1 MSLLPFK
8 KPVRNV
14 FLEPYIAPML
24 KLGKTI
30 DYIPFA
36 ERPGSPQESF
46 QNNVFRVRRVFDVPW
61 HLRWHFMYAMLG
73 DVGIKAN
80 QISRR
85 LPTGYSIRDF
95 TSIYD
100 RLSTDKVADIGAENP
115 WLFATSI
122 DSIEGIAF
130 DGKDSMYVGL
140 TKEQLNGDIYNAHK
154 PLANSTV
161 PINYE
166 PPEYDLSSE
175 FSRTKP
181 RKTPKLKSED
191 TQNFYQKKENTLQR
205 LRYIREEMSNHD
217 IEVVYKDVIHE
228 LKQEE
233 KKTIR
238 ESKKDTEEK
247 KAEYKHYLRELKKE
261 NRIPLKTNFNA
272 LKQTIPSRVQ
282 ATNNATVPGAYPEGT
297 LATMITSFG
306 NVDPTAICKYKLA
319 RITVS
324 FENSPFRI
332 LSNVTI
338 KTSNEGKEELLND
351 IFTTFFRMPTAE
363 FLSLPFGAY
372 RYVHQDTSKRY
383 VVQGSNMRLVA
394 QEEILLSWHRVPF
407 IPDSVRTA
415 IGSVNDDWFPIS
427 HLALTDNR
435 EEFDLN
441 DRIWAA
447 PGTLLLTNVEIK
459 PYKHFF
465 SRRVYDINYKFKY
478 FHATEQDS
486 TGALVSAYSD
496 TNTVIASNPCEPSLR
511 ERNKCQKQAKGH
523 NYFLKYLFVNVPGKE
538 TNDIK
543 TTTTVSGV
551 TTTTTTATASPFSGT
566 TYPPC
571 ALSGAALPTE
581 KCDPSKNVSLFQY
594 ELITHDGC
602 PSGRPVYLSSDF
614 DLLFKAPAT
623 NHNNCKEGANGAGA
637 TGHPALSNLAPIT
650 NGSPS
655 LNRTHTLENFATSV
669 NDKHKPTFVTP
680 SVTKAKTPNNRL
692 RK

>member
-8 KPVRNV
+8 KPVRNIQ
-14 FLEPYIAPML
+14 FTPYTAPML
-24 KLGKTI
+24 KLGAKL

-36 ERPGSPQESF
+36 ERPGSPQESY

-73 DVGIKAN
+73 DVGAEGTK
-80 QISRR
+80 ISRR
-85 LPTGYSIRDF
+85 LPMGYTIRDF

-100 RLSTDKVADIGAENP
+100 RLDADKINIDAVENP

-122 DSIEGIAF
+122 DSIEGVGF
-130 DGKDSMYVGL
+130 DGKDSMYLEL
-140 TKEQLNGDIYNAHK
+140 TVEQLYGDIHNAHH
-154 PLANSTV
+154 PAPNSTV
-161 PINYE
+161 PVNQE
-166 PPEYDLSSE
+166 PPQYDLSSE
-175 FSRTKP
+175 FSRTKAC
-181 RKTPKLKSED
+181 KTPKLKSED
-191 TQNFYQKKENTLQR
+191 GQKFYQKKENTLQR
-205 LRYIREEMSNHD
+205 LRYIREEISKHD

-238 ESKKDTEEK
+238 ESKKDAEEK
-247 KAEYKHYLRELKKE
+247 KTEYKHYLREIKKE
-261 NRIPLKTNFNA
+261 NRTPLKTNFNA
-272 LKQTIPSRVQ
+272 LKQKVPARVK

-297 LATMITSFG
+297 LETNIIAAFD

-324 FENSPFRI
+324 FENVAYRI
-332 LSNVTI
+332 ISNLSI
-338 KTSNEGKEELLND
+338 STSNEGKDELLHDVN
-351 IFTTFFRMPTAE
+351 TTFFRMPTAE

-427 HLALTDNR
+427 HLSITDN
-435 EEFDLN
+435 N
-441 DRIWAA
+441 DAPHLDNRIWAA

-496 TNTVIASNPCEPSLR
+496 VNTVKASDPCKPS
-511 ERNKCQKQAKGH
+511 ERTRDVCQRQAKGH
-523 NYFLKYLFVNVPGKE
+523 NYFLKYLFVNVPGKQ

-543 TTTTVSGV
+543 TTTTVDGV
-551 TTTTTTATASPFSGT
+551 TTTTTTATATPYSGT

-571 ALSGAALPTE
+571 AISGSKIPTE
-581 KCDPSKNVSLFQY
+581 KCDPSTNVSLFQY

-602 PSGRPVYLSSDF
+602 PSGRPVYLSSNF
-614 DLLFKAPAT
+614 DLLFKAPG
-623 NHNNCKEGANGAGA
+623 HLDNNCTNN
-637 TGHPALSNLAPIT
+637 THPASTPTPVSGGLPALK
-650 NGSPS
+650 
-655 LNRTHTLENFATSV
+655 RTHTLENFATTV